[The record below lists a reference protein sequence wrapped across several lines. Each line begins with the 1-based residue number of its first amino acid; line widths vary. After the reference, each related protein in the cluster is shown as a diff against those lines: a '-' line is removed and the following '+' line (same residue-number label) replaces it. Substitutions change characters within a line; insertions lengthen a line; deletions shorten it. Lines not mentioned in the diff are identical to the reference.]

1 MIDDKVLLLK
11 RHACSHGLSDEAICE
26 IAGACDLI
34 KSEPGDYL
42 HRANQ
47 KFESVFLLV
56 HGRVKQ
62 TIVDIR
68 GNVAA
73 QRFHTAGGQFGA
85 LAAALRES
93 APVDLVVIE
102 PATLLRLE
110 YPAALELTKKHE
122 AFRHNF
128 SKLIADSVLNIL
140 LKDRSQKQPALVG
153 VFHQTSA
160 TRPITRRLVTRLREL
175 DEKPQVL
182 TDQTDWEPIED
193 IPYFDLKDKEG
204 YIPLE
209 DVREQFKLWA
219 DTKRAFIDVDSA
231 IDFERASTIAEV
243 CEKIFWCVTPENW
256 QASLPK
262 LRSIVARAPNW
273 RDKIN
278 VIWLLPGDSPWAPLA
293 DEFKE
298 LAKRDF
304 KLSFEEPPKNQS
316 RELLN
321 GLERIIHQLRGIR
334 IGVALGGGAAR
345 GMAHLGVLK
354 ALEQSGI
361 YIDMIAG
368 TSAGAMTGVF
378 YASGLEPDYNA
389 ACFVKDLTP
398 SWFFRMLP
406 NGGYWYLLSKYRRRK
421 FDPMLRKYLK
431 DSCLQQLAIPVNSVT
446 VDLISGTPVVREAGD
461 SVHAITESINLP
473 VLSIPINRNGKAL
486 IDGGIVNNIPA
497 DVLVA
502 NGCNFVIAVSVT
514 AGIEQEFASNRPD
527 TPTEKMKPASSI
539 KTILRTYI
547 VQHVNMNSVG
557 VAPADFVIQPDVTG
571 FDITEFTRAD
581 EMATIGEATTSECL
595 PKLKELLAR
604 FDDKLFPSNQ

>member
-1 MIDDKVLLLK
+1 VIDDKLLLLK
-11 RHACSHGLSDEAICE
+11 RHTCSSGLSDEVLRE
-26 IAGACDLI
+26 ITSACDLI
-34 KSEPGDYL
+34 RAEPGDYL
-42 HRANQ
+42 HRVNQ
-47 KFESVFLLV
+47 KAESVFLLI

-62 TIVDIR
+62 TVVDVR

-93 APVDLVVIE
+93 APMDLVVIE
-102 PATLLRLE
+102 PATLLRLP
-110 YPAALELTKKHE
+110 YTSVLELTKKHE
-122 AFRHNF
+122 AFRQNF
-128 SKLIADSVLNIL
+128 SKLIAESVLNTL

-160 TRPITRRLVTRLREL
+160 TRPITRKLVIRLREL
-175 DEKPQVL
+175 DENPQVL
-182 TDQTDWEPIED
+182 SDHPDWEPIED
-193 IPYFDLKDKEG
+193 APYFSLKGPEG
-204 YIPLE
+204 YLPIE
-209 DVREQFKLWA
+209 EVREKVKLWA
-219 DTKRAFIDVDSA
+219 DTKRALIDVDSS
-231 IDFERASTIAEV
+231 IDDERASLIAEI
-243 CEKIFWCVTPENW
+243 CDKIFWCVTPENW

-262 LRSIVARAPNW
+262 LRSIVEKAPNW

-278 VIWLLPGDSPWAPLA
+278 VIWLLPGDAPWAPLA
-293 DEFKE
+293 NEFEE

-304 KLSFEEPPKNQS
+304 KLSFDEPPKNQS
-316 RELLN
+316 RELSN

-354 ALEQSGI
+354 ALEQAGI
-361 YIDMIAG
+361 CIDMIAG

-378 YASGLEPDYNA
+378 YASGMEPDYNA

-431 DSCLQQLAIPVNSVT
+431 DSRLQQLTIPVHSVT

-473 VLSIPINRNGKAL
+473 VLSVPINRNGRAL

-514 AGIEQEFASNRPD
+514 AGMEQEFASNRPD
-527 TPTEKMKPASSI
+527 TPTDKMKPASSI

-571 FDITEFTRAD
+571 FDVTEFTRAD
-581 EMATIGEATTSECL
+581 EMATIGEETAIECL
-595 PKLKELLAR
+595 PELKELLTR
-604 FDDKLFPSNQ
+604 FDDKLFAPSP